1 MPPRRRSGPQRRN
14 TSHHTYVY
22 TISSVSQF
30 QAVLEKGQEKDKV
43 VIVQFWQESNWQCK
57 QLRPI
62 FKNYSAVDMVY
73 TYVW

>member
-1 MPPRRRSGPQRRN
+1 MVTRVTALRPRAAPW
-14 TSHHTYVY
+14 
-22 TISSVSQF
+22 
-30 QAVLEKGQEKDKV
+30 V